1 MVVVLDLVDG
11 VTDFQNAVNRI
22 EGFEF
27 LSEWGNEETNPD
39 DDFQRMPL
47 AEDPRTTPEKPVWPL
62 WRSDRS
68 S

>member
-22 EGFEF
+22 EF
-27 LSEWGNEETNPD
+27 LSEWGDEETNPD

-47 AEDPRTTPEKPVWPL
+47 AEDPRTTSEKPVWPL

-68 S
+68 W